1 VRVRASRVRARAR
14 VRVRL
19 AVRVRVKV
27 RDRDRVRVLGLGLE
41 WVVGVPVTVGCGFS
55 LVSNVLYLST
65 PGRPACTAGGRPLV
79 RCQP

>member
-1 VRVRASRVRARAR
+1 
-14 VRVRL
+14 
-19 AVRVRVKV
+19 
-27 RDRDRVRVLGLGLE
+27 
-41 WVVGVPVTVGCGFS
+41 VPVTVGCGFS